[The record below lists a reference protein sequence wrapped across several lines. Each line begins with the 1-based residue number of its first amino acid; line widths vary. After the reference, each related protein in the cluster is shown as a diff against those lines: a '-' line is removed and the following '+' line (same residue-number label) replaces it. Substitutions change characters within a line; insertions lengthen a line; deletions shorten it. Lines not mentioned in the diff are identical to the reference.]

1 MVFKKL
7 KLRSRFILIFLVIGL
22 LPVSILGTIAFL
34 AANNVLN
41 AEIETKFNIFTTEK
55 EKLLETWFDDQ
66 QKTISI
72 VGSVQDIYEN
82 LVLYYIFR
90 GTSEW
95 LYQNETVVLT
105 LLEKVKNESG
115 FRDLFIT
122 NLDAE
127 IISATNEALLNR
139 SLADHDYIQR
149 SLSGEI
155 TTSEVFYS
163 EIVGSNIIVISAPIY
178 RDYT

>member
-41 AEIETKFNIFTTEK
+41 AEIETKFNIFTSEK

-115 FRDLFIT
+115 FRDR
-122 NLDAE
+122 
-127 IISATNEALLNR
+127 LLQ
-139 SLADHDYIQR
+139 IWMPK
-149 SLSGEI
+149 LSVPPMKPSSIG
-155 TTSEVFYS
+155 
-163 EIVGSNIIVISAPIY
+163 A
-178 RDYT
+178 